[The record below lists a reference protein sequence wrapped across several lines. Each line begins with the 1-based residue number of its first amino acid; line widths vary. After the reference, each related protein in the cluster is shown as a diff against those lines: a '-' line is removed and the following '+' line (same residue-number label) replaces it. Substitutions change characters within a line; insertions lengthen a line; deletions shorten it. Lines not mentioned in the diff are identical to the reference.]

1 MKLFIR
7 AKILRATM
15 MASTTTVRPG
25 EVSTMSAA
33 ARAASVA
40 PCTAIPMS
48 ARFKAGASFTPSPV
62 MPTSKPPMRSAS
74 TMTNLCSGNTWAKPL
89 QSTTRWQ
96 MSAISAPLGS
106 LPSESSVGR
115 PSQPRMLVPMSSTRA
130 VSLAM
135 TWWSPVTIFTSTPCT
150 RARSMVS
157 LVSGRGGSRKV
168 STPRNCQ
175 RPPWS
180 VRATASE
187 RMPRSA
193 SSSTFPSTA
202 AWMRALSAQSASTM
216 CGAPLVTLN
225 SRPSG
230 PCRAASVR
238 LSVGSKGVYSS
249 CV

>member
-1 MKLFIR
+1 MMKAFMR
-7 AKILRATM
+7 AKIRRDTW
-15 MASTTTVRPG
+15 MASTMVIRPSC
-25 EVSTMSAA
+25 VSTMSAA

-40 PCTAIPMS
+40 PATAMPMS
-48 ARFKAGASFTPSPV
+48 AFLSAGASLTPSPV
-62 MPTSKPPMRSAS
+62 MPHMNPLRRSAS
-74 TMTNLCSGNTWAKPL
+74 TRMNLCSGNTWAKPL
-89 QSTTRWQ
+89 LS
-96 MSAISAPLGS
+96 MICCAISSMLAGS
-106 LPSESSVGR
+106 SPSGPRPGR
-115 PSQPRMLVPMSSTRA
+115 PSQPRMLSPMPSCRA
-130 VSLAM
+130 VSRAM
-135 TWWSPVTIFTSTPCT
+135 AAWSPVIIFTSTPYS
-150 RARSMVS
+150 RARSIVR